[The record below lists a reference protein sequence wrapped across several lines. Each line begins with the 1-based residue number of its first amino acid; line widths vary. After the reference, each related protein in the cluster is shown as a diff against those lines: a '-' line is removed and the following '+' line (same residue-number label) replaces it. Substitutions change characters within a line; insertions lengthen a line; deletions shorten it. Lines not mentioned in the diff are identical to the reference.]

1 MGLRET
7 IQKAVQSGFKAL
19 GNLKETVTYKYQGV
33 STYNTTTGTFT
44 RIETSFSIE
53 GVFMEFKKEEIDG
66 VTVKPN
72 DQKFLFEQRV
82 LSVNPRV
89 TDRLLRS
96 DDIHWEVMRVKEDPA
111 HATWE
116 LQVRTQNG

>member
-7 IQKAVQSGFKAL
+7 ILTGINAGFKAL
-19 GNLKETVTYKYQGV
+19 GNLKETVTYKYQGAGI
-33 STYNTTTGTFT
+33 YNTTTGTFT
-44 RIETSFSIE
+44 RVETSFSVE
-53 GVFMEFKKEEIDG
+53 GIFLDYAKEEIDG
-66 VTVKPN
+66 ATIKPN
-72 DQKFLFEQRV
+72 DQKFLFEQV
-82 LSVNPRV
+82 QLSVAPRV

-96 DDIHWEVMRVKEDPA
+96 DDVHWEVMAIKQDPA